1 MILTPLDHATL
12 DRLAADFDRALVDD
26 PLARSVFARVTALR
40 PEGDLLTLS
49 TDPDQLSQAVDLCRR
64 FGFGILDMS
73 PADHFTWDGTS
84 VAIRIEPS
92 VLVHEI
98 GHYQLAAPARRKVYD
113 FGLGAGP
120 ETGRKDEAD
129 AVQSLFLPERDVEEG
144 LCSLLGILWEA
155 ELGHPAVLAF
165 LEQNWMEGGA
175 NLHNVAHFRKVVRW
189 LSEMGLIDTDGCPTM
204 AVREEGDETFFV
216 RWYAEG

>member
-1 MILTPLDHATL
+1 MILTPLDHAAL
-12 DRLAADFDRALVDD
+12 DRLAAEFNRALADD
-26 PLARSVFARVTALR
+26 PLSTSVFNRITAVQ
-40 PEGDLLTLS
+40 PKGDLLTLS
-49 TDPDQLSQAVDLCRR
+49 TDPEHLSQAIELCRR
-64 FGFGILDMS
+64 FGFGILDMAPS
-73 PADHFTWDGTS
+73 DHFTWDGTA
-84 VAIRIEPS
+84 VAVRIEPS

-120 ETGRKDEAD
+120 ETGRKEEAD

-175 NLHNVAHFRKVVRW
+175 SLHNVAHFRKVVRW
-189 LSEMGLIDTDGCPTM
+189 LAEMGLIDADGRPTM
-204 AVREEGDETFFV
+204 GAREEGDETFFV

>member
-12 DRLAADFDRALVDD
+12 DRLAADFNRALADD
-26 PLARSVFARVTALR
+26 PLSCRVFARVTAQR
-40 PEGDLLTLS
+40 PTGDLLTLS
-49 TDPDQLSQAVDLCRR
+49 TDPDQLAQAVDLCRR
-64 FGFGILDMS
+64 FGFGILDMAPS
-73 PADHFTWDGTS
+73 DHFTWDGHS

-92 VLVHEI
+92 VLVHEV

-120 ETGRKDEAD
+120 ETGRKEEAD

-175 NLHNVAHFRKVVRW
+175 SLHNVAHFRKVVRW
-189 LSEMGLIDTDGCPTM
+189 LAEMGLIDGDGRPTM
-204 AVREEGDETFFV
+204 GVREEGDETFFA

>member
-12 DRLAADFDRALVDD
+12 DRLAADFDRALAED
-26 PLARSVFARVTALR
+26 PLSRSVFARVTALR

-49 TDPDQLSQAVDLCRR
+49 TDSGHLTQAVDLCRR
-64 FGFGILDMS
+64 FGFGILDMA
-73 PADHFTWDGTS
+73 PADHFTWDGSS

-92 VLVHEI
+92 VLVHEV

-120 ETGRKDEAD
+120 ETGRKEEAD

-165 LEQNWMEGGA
+165 LEQNWLEGGA
-175 NLHNVAHFRKVVRW
+175 SLHNVAHFRKVVRW
-189 LSEMGLIDTDGCPTM
+189 LAEMGLIDADGRPTM
-204 AVREEGDETFFV
+204 GVREEGDATFFV